1 MNVRSIVTHNTGSNP
16 VLTTKNKFKQFN
28 KMSHRENA
36 RTNNGKEWWGKRPLS
51 HKSVSRK
58 KGMKF
63 WKRLLHK
70 IERRMGK
77 KEIY

>member
-1 MNVRSIVTHNTGSNP
+1 MAHG
-16 VLTTKNKFKQFN
+16 
-28 KMSHRENA
+28 ENA

-51 HKSVSRK
+51 HTSVSRK
-58 KGMKF
+58 RGMKF